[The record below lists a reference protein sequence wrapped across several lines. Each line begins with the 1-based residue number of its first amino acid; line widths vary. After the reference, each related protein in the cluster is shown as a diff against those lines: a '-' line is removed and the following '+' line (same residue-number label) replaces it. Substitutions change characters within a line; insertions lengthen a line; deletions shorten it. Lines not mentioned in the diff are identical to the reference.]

1 MRKITYLDLTTVNSG
16 IILHGVNC
24 QGVMGAGIA
33 RALVSKYP
41 EIFPRYAALC
51 ATAKSPYHLLGSID
65 VVNITDKLTIV
76 NCFTQNFYGTK
87 DRPPASYSAIHECLV
102 SVTKTVLVNMMLE
115 DYWGK
120 IYMPPIGCGLGGL
133 EWTILDDILDY
144 VENKYGVNFTVC
156 DLPRK

>member
-1 MRKITYLDLTTVNSG
+1 MRNIVLLDLTTVNSG
-16 IILHGVNC
+16 VILHGVNC

-41 EIFPRYAALC
+41 KIFTKYEKLC
-51 ATAKSPYHLLGSID
+51 ASAKTPYHLLGTID
-65 VVNITDKLTIV
+65 EVKINDELSIV
-76 NCFTQNFYGTK
+76 NCFTQNFYGTP

-102 SVTKTVLVNMMLE
+102 NVANLVCA
-115 DYWGK
+115 DKVWDGR

-133 EWTILDDILDY
+133 EWSIVDDIIDY
-144 VENKYGVNFTVC
+144 VECKYGVTFTVC